1 MSEHLPAESASKAND
16 CHICERALLKGNITD
31 FLLIIIHGLVVWFI
45 SSLTIIETGLIDI
58 YVHLKPVRIWKTKA
72 LQRWLLKYYEKYCPH
87 NLEVSG
93 CLVLEYTLGWSIVV
107 LVSSCD
113 IVLCSICFHSLSSLK
128 PAYLLSFLLNWR
140 KKASANVNRSKN
152 TRTKPRNPVESRES
166 SSDSDMEVLGDK
178 TKIKELPCHKRNNQF
193 NKVNNLGMKKK
204 QHISCTPSTSSFT
217 AMNEVTPNNSSDD
230 ESNLSDAMIVQPTPC
245 SKTTRSIFTKRRH
258 RSPIST
264 FDQLDDTEEHH
275 LCELQT
281 QNKKRHSPKCT
292 NRTLNTPGRKK
303 TKAAFT
309 TALRSDVQITLS
321 PFVNTKKQKR
331 KRIKS
336 ISSDSDWF
344 INLTYNNKLLSD
356 WSVYVYVVT
365 ILVYLIFTFK
375 WLLL

>member
-1 MSEHLPAESASKAND
+1 
-16 CHICERALLKGNITD
+16 
-31 FLLIIIHGLVVWFI
+31 
-45 SSLTIIETGLIDI
+45 
-58 YVHLKPVRIWKTKA
+58 
-72 LQRWLLKYYEKYCPH
+72 
-87 NLEVSG
+87 
-93 CLVLEYTLGWSIVV
+93 
-107 LVSSCD
+107 
-113 IVLCSICFHSLSSLK
+113 
-128 PAYLLSFLLNWR
+128 
-140 KKASANVNRSKN
+140 
-152 TRTKPRNPVESRES
+152 
-166 SSDSDMEVLGDK
+166 MEVLGDK

-204 QHISCTPSTSSFT
+204 QHISSCTPSTSSFI

-309 TALRSDVQITLS
+309 AALRSDVQITLS

-336 ISSDSDWF
+336 ISSDSD
-344 INLTYNNKLLSD
+344 
-356 WSVYVYVVT
+356 
-365 ILVYLIFTFK
+365 
-375 WLLL
+375 

>member
-1 MSEHLPAESASKAND
+1 MQELASSKD
-16 CHICERALLKGNITD
+16 RQ
-31 FLLIIIHGLVVWFI
+31 V
-45 SSLTIIETGLIDI
+45 ET
-58 YVHLKPVRIWKTKA
+58 
-72 LQRWLLKYYEKYCPH
+72 
-87 NLEVSG
+87 
-93 CLVLEYTLGWSIVV
+93 
-107 LVSSCD
+107 
-113 IVLCSICFHSLSSLK
+113 LSSANGWINISRK
-128 PAYLLSFLLNWR
+128 QTRAHTSTLSSYQRTR
-140 KKASANVNRSKN
+140 KKASVNVNRSRN

-178 TKIKELPCHKRNNQF
+178 TKIKELPCHQRNNQF

-204 QHISCTPSTSSFT
+204 QHISCTPSTSSFI

-275 LCELQT
+275 LCQLQT

-292 NRTLNTPGRKK
+292 NRTLITPGRKK
-303 TKAAFT
+303 TKPAFT
-309 TALRSDVQITLS
+309 AALRSDVQITLS

-336 ISSDSDWF
+336 ISSDSD
-344 INLTYNNKLLSD
+344 
-356 WSVYVYVVT
+356 
-365 ILVYLIFTFK
+365 
-375 WLLL
+375 